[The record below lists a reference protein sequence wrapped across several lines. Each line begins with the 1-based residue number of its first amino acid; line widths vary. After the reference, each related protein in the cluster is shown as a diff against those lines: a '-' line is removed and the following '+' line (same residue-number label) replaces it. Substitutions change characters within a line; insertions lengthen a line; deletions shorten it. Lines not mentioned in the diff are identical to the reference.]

1 MNLLEKMDNTFVF
14 KELDIEGMA
23 TLEAIAN
30 APRFNEWMYQVTS
43 SRLTGRILEIGSGIG
58 NISEQYLSDGR
69 KLMLSDIR
77 ENYCEYLDRKFEKEP
92 TCAGVRQIDLVH
104 PRFEEEYADLLN
116 SFDGVFALNVVEH
129 IADDFLAIANAKK
142 LLRDGGRLVILV
154 PAYQALFNEFDRS
167 LEHYRRY
174 TEGALKKV
182 FKANNFQIVHS
193 QYFNFAAIAGWWFS
207 GSVLKNKTIP
217 TGQMRVYNMLV
228 PVFKIVD
235 KLVLN
240 RVGISVIVEG
250 IK

>member
-1 MNLLEKMDNTFVF
+1 MNNTFVF

-30 APRFNEWMYQVTS
+30 APLFNEWMYRVTS

-58 NISEQYLSDGR
+58 NISEQYLNEGR

-77 ENYCEYLDRKFEKEP
+77 DNYCQYLEQKFEQAP
-92 TCAGVRQIDLVH
+92 TYAGVRELDLVH
-104 PRFEEEYADLLN
+104 PDFEAEYADLLE

-129 IADDFLAIANAKK
+129 IADDYLAIANAKK
-142 LLRDGGRLVILV
+142 LLRKGGRLVILV

-174 TEGALKKV
+174 TEGGLKKI
-182 FKANNFQIVHS
+182 FEKNNFQIVHS
-193 QYFNFAAIAGWWFS
+193 QYFNFVAIAGWWFS
-207 GSVLKNKTIP
+207 GNILKKKTIP
-217 TGQMRVYNMLV
+217 SGQMRIYNMLV
-228 PVFKIVD
+228 PIFKVVD
-235 KLVLN
+235 KIVLN

>member
-1 MNLLEKMDNTFVF
+1 MNNTFVF
-14 KELDIEGMA
+14 KELDLEGMA

-30 APRFNEWMYQVTS
+30 APLFNKWMYKVTS
-43 SRLTGRILEIGSGIG
+43 RHLTGRILEIGSGIG
-58 NISEQYLSDGR
+58 NISEQYLKDGR

-77 ENYCEYLDRKFEKEP
+77 DNYCQYLEQKFEQEP
-92 TCAGVRQIDLVH
+92 TFEGVRELDLVH
-104 PRFEEEYADLLN
+104 PHFESEYADLLAR
-116 SFDGVFALNVVEH
+116 FDGVFALNVVEH
-129 IADDFLAIANAKK
+129 IADDNLAIANAKK
-142 LLRDGGRLVILV
+142 LLRKGGRLVILV

-174 TEGALKKV
+174 TEGGLKKV
-182 FKANNFQIVHS
+182 FEKNNFQIVHS

-207 GSVLKNKTIP
+207 GNILKKKTIP
-217 TGQMRVYNMLV
+217 SGQMRIYNMMV

-235 KLVLN
+235 KFVLN